1 MGLHDPDFLD
11 IVFPTMT
18 FHKTATEIIDI
29 LGGTSAVADLT
40 GSSATAVSNWRVVN
54 RLPSNTYLVIKD
66 ALARLGRAAPDHL
79 WSMRE
84 PPVERRKRKRERV

>member
-1 MGLHDPDFLD
+1 MTLHE
-11 IVFPTMT
+11 
-18 FHKTATEIIDI
+18 TATEIIDA

-40 GSSATAVSNWRVVN
+40 GSSATAVSNWRAVN

-66 ALARLGRAAPDHL
+66 ALARLGRVAPDHL

-84 PPVERRKRKRERV
+84 PPTKRKRERA

>member
-1 MGLHDPDFLD
+1 LHNPDFLD
-11 IVFPTMT
+11 IVFPIMT
-18 FHKTATEIIDI
+18 LHETATEIIDA

-40 GSSATAVSNWRVVN
+40 GSSATAVSNWRAVN

-84 PPVERRKRKRERV
+84 PPAKRKRERA